1 MQAPRT
7 TSDIIGLFKER
18 GLPVK
23 RSLIDAIDDEF
34 VYSKTSAETQEWVS
48 THLTADTLLSREE
61 ATLYEK
67 LDSSGALQPILHD
80 PNLGATRPFH
90 EDEMRSAIAS
100 LEASTTAIERQTKT
114 LSFQCEM
121 LRKQLQNQEEWA
133 QERDRDL
140 ARLLGKHEAE
150 KQRTEVAAKELSDEL
165 EASFR
170 NMVEKTAMDNKRIL
184 ALLSSRLKQDDR
196 ELAELEDLISKI
208 KFDGNDAATVER
220 AGQLSDLLAGY
231 RAEEIHYRLDRL
243 YLQDM
248 LAESSKP
255 SSSGSEPIL
264 ARSYDVAAL
273 EEELAALYPEIE
285 ILAEMSTKQQ
295 YQDPILRAIHHQ
307 HSRLQVASEQQL
319 EQVLDVLIDMTQS
332 KKGLTEKLRER
343 ESWCELL
350 EQLANLYQAEVGQPL
365 TTQPPSSR
373 RDSLRRRSLQP
384 GTLLAVPRSS
394 DVISSNIS
402 EIAALGSLLRRLGVS
417 PESLARAHAEN
428 GDSGGQ
434 NLYEKRLEFTET
446 LQALSLAGDAP
457 LLSELGSA
465 DKAYYLLASALH
477 RDSEYAISLR
487 DGSLKKALSDLDSE
501 LGQLQKGIQGL
512 NLGVLHQR
520 DPRRDRFMERWGV

>member
-1 MQAPRT
+1 
-7 TSDIIGLFKER
+7 
-18 GLPVK
+18 
-23 RSLIDAIDDEF
+23 
-34 VYSKTSAETQEWVS
+34 
-48 THLTADTLLSREE
+48 
-61 ATLYEK
+61 
-67 LDSSGALQPILHD
+67 
-80 PNLGATRPFH
+80 
-90 EDEMRSAIAS
+90 
-100 LEASTTAIERQTKT
+100 
-114 LSFQCEM
+114 
-121 LRKQLQNQEEWA
+121 
-133 QERDRDL
+133 
-140 ARLLGKHEAE
+140 
-150 KQRTEVAAKELSDEL
+150 
-165 EASFR
+165 
-170 NMVEKTAMDNKRIL
+170 
-184 ALLSSRLKQDDR
+184 
-196 ELAELEDLISKI
+196 
-208 KFDGNDAATVER
+208 
-220 AGQLSDLLAGY
+220 
-231 RAEEIHYRLDRL
+231 
-243 YLQDM
+243 
-248 LAESSKP
+248 
-255 SSSGSEPIL
+255 
-264 ARSYDVAAL
+264 
-273 EEELAALYPEIE
+273 
-285 ILAEMSTKQQ
+285 
-295 YQDPILRAIHHQ
+295 
-307 HSRLQVASEQQL
+307 
-319 EQVLDVLIDMTQS
+319 MTQS